1 MIFIRRTKHV
11 SFARSHTLTSFEDL
25 SVERSMSRMS
35 TTKSQERLIGGKK
48 ARSSTEHLHHHQL
61 HHGHQYNQEKQR
73 AQEVTLANVTKLKTD
88 SELIEKFKRNVKK
101 TQATQTDV
109 YASRKLSFS
118 SNLSMS
124 PRSANRVCINGNV
137 VGRKLTKSF
146 SEAMT
151 RQLQDEPTINMYVI
165 QSLFFYAFSFVN
177 FG

>member
-1 MIFIRRTKHV
+1 MLSIRRTKHV

-25 SVERSMSRMS
+25 SVDRSLSRLS

-48 ARSSTEHLHHHQL
+48 GRSSTEHLHHHQL
-61 HHGHQYNQEKQR
+61 HHGHQHSQEKLR
-73 AQEVTLANVTKLKTD
+73 AQEVPSTNATKLKSD
-88 SELIEKFKRNVKK
+88 SELVEKFKRNVKK

-151 RQLQDEPTINMYVI
+151 RRLHDESSINMYVNLSI
-165 QSLFFYAFSFVN
+165 Q
-177 FG
+177 